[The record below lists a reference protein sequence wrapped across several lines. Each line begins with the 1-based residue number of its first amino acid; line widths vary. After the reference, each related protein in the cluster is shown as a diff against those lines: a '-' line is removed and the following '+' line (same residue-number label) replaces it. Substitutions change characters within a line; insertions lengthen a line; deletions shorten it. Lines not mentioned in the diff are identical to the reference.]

1 MNEIIYIFKSGRLA
15 RKDNTIY
22 FENDGERKFIPVEN
36 TKEIHIFGEI
46 TLNKDVLEFLS
57 QKEIILHFYNY
68 YEYYVGSFYPR
79 EHYNSGYITVSQAR
93 HYLDTN
99 LRVSLAKKFVF
110 GSISNM
116 EKVVRYYNNRGVNL
130 ENIFTNLRNLK
141 DNLYSI
147 VDIPTLLALE
157 GKSREIYYDSFNEI
171 LKDSQFFM
179 DKRTRRPPKDS
190 INALISFGNSL
201 MYTTILSQIYKTH
214 LDPRIGYLHE
224 SNFRSFSLNLDVS
237 EIFKP
242 IIVDRV
248 IFSLV
253 NRGVIGVDFFDKRLN
268 GIYLSENGAKEFVK
282 AFDER
287 LNSTISHKTLG
298 RNVSYRTLIRLE
310 LYKIEKHIIGEKIY
324 EPFISEW

>member
-1 MNEIIYIFKSGRLA
+1 MNEIIYIFKSGKLA
-15 RKDNTIY
+15 RKENTIY
-22 FENDGERKFIPVEN
+22 FETEGEKKFIPVEN

-46 TLNKDVLEFLS
+46 TLNKDAIEFLS

-79 EHYNSGYITVSQAR
+79 EHYNSGYMTVSQAR
-93 HYLDTN
+93 HYLDNN

-116 EKVVRYYNNRGVNL
+116 EKVVKYYNNRGVNL
-130 ENIFTNLRNLK
+130 ENILSNLRNLK
-141 DNLYSI
+141 DDLDSI
-147 VDIPTLLALE
+147 VDIPALLALE

>member
-46 TLNKDVLEFLS
+46 TLNKDALEFLS

-130 ENIFTNLRNLK
+130 ENILANLRNLK
-141 DNLYSI
+141 DNLDSI

-310 LYKIEKHIIGEKIY
+310 LYKIEKHIIGEKVY

>member
-1 MNEIIYIFKSGRLA
+1 MNEIIYIFKSGRLV

-36 TKEIHIFGEI
+36 TKEIHVFGEI
-46 TLNKDVLEFLS
+46 TLNKDALEFLS

-130 ENIFTNLRNLK
+130 ENILANLRNLK
-141 DNLYSI
+141 DNLDSI

-310 LYKIEKHIIGEKIY
+310 LYKIEKHIIGEKVY

>member
-130 ENIFTNLRNLK
+130 ENILANLRNLK
-141 DNLYSI
+141 DNLDSI
-147 VDIPTLLALE
+147 VDIPSLLALE

>member
-130 ENIFTNLRNLK
+130 ENILVNLRNLK
-141 DNLYSI
+141 DNLDSI
-147 VDIPTLLALE
+147 VDTPTLLALE

>member
-46 TLNKDVLEFLS
+46 TLNKDALEFLS

-130 ENIFTNLRNLK
+130 ENILANLRNLK
-141 DNLYSI
+141 DNLNSI

-287 LNSTISHKTLG
+287 LNSTISYKTLG

>member
-1 MNEIIYIFKSGRLA
+1 MNEIIYIFKSGKLA
-15 RKDNTIY
+15 RKENTIY
-22 FENDGERKFIPVEN
+22 FETEGEKKFIPVEN

-46 TLNKDVLEFLS
+46 TLNKDALEFLS

-79 EHYNSGYITVSQAR
+79 EHYNSGYMTVSQAR
-93 HYLDTN
+93 HYLDSN

-116 EKVVRYYNNRGVNL
+116 EKVVKYYNNRGVNL
-130 ENIFTNLRNLK
+130 ENILLNLRNLK
-141 DNLYSI
+141 DNLDSI
-147 VDIPTLLALE
+147 VDIPALLALE

-171 LKDSQFFM
+171 LKDSRFFM
-179 DKRTRRPPKDS
+179 DKRTRRPPKDF

-237 EIFKP
+237 EVFKP

-282 AFDER
+282 AFDEK
-287 LNSTISHKTLG
+287 LNSTISQKTLG

-324 EPFISEW
+324 EPFVSEW